1 MMEFASVPIEF
12 RCPSCGFYNTVTL
25 QEARL
30 GAPIICRGCKNT
42 LQTDDAS
49 GELAVA
55 HRQIQQAFAS
65 LKQTLERMG
74 N

>member
-1 MMEFASVPIEF
+1 MQFASVPIEF
-12 RCPSCGFYNTVTL
+12 PCPSCGFYNTITF

-55 HRQIQQAFAS
+55 HQRIQRAFADLRET
-65 LKQTLERMG
+65 LKSMG
-74 N
+74 S